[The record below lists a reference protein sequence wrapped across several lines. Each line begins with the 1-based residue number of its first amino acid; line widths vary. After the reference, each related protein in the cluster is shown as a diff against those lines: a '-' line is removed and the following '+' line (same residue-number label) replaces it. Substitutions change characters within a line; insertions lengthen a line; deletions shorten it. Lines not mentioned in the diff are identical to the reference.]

1 VSASELRSTP
11 EAWARRGCAIV
22 VAAVAAYASYEHQ
35 RAFALRG
42 GTDPTGASLW
52 PLSVDGL
59 LVLATIGLLKPAVGG
74 SRRAYS
80 ELNPDDEPLAA
91 DAARDIWAAVRRQQG
106 RTVLVAALDDTLA
119 GTADCTVLPN
129 LTRTGR
135 PIMFV
140 ENVVVAQAHRRR
152 GIGKLLM
159 DAAGQLAEST
169 NCYKIQL
176 LAADGHEAHIFYQAC
191 GYQPLAQGFRRY
203 LDQLST
209 R

>member
-1 VSASELRSTP
+1 MMIAIRSA
-11 EAWARRGCAIV
+11 
-22 VAAVAAYASYEHQ
+22 AASD
-35 RAFALRG
+35 L
-42 GTDPTGASLW
+42 PSL
-52 PLSVDGL
+52 LSL
-59 LVLATIGLLKPAVGG
+59 
-74 SRRAYS
+74 YS

-91 DAARDIWAAVRRQQG
+91 DTAKDIWAAVRRQQG

-135 PIMFV
+135 SIMFV

-159 DAAGQLAEST
+159 DAASQLAEST

-176 LAADGHEAHIFYQAC
+176 LAADGHEAHTFYQAC

-203 LDQLST
+203 INQSPSNSQPGEPT
-209 R
+209 RSQH